1 MTYEIYRYIFLGGA
15 ILTGIMF
22 VVSVLVFFL
31 LKIPT
36 VIGDLTGANARK
48 AIEHIRNQNEY
59 TGDKTSRISQVNRE
73 RGKLTDKISPSGT
86 LIKNPSHSLFGAT
99 GTEKISTQRLHTE
112 NVTSETTVLPSA
124 SETTV
129 LTGAMGASETTVL
142 TGVMGASETT
152 VLTGVMGASETTVLT
167 GVMGAPETTVL
178 NQGNYVSETTVLNAQ
193 TWNTEFVIEYEITYI
208 HTDEVIA

>member
-15 ILTGIMF
+15 ILAGIML

-48 AIEHIRNQNEY
+48 AIENIRNHNES
-59 TGDKTSRISQVNRE
+59 TGDKTYRTSQVNRE
-73 RGKLTDKISPSGT
+73 RGKLTDKISPSGR
-86 LIKNPSHSLFGAT
+86 LIKDPSLSLHGAM
-99 GTEKISTQRLHTE
+99 GTEKIGTQQLQPE
-112 NVTSETTVLPSA
+112 EVA

-129 LTGAMGASETTVL
+129 LTGELTGANETTVL
-142 TGVMGASETT
+142 TGELSDGAENH
-152 VLTGVMGASETTVLT
+152 A
-167 GVMGAPETTVL
+167 
-178 NQGNYVSETTVLNAQ
+178 NETTVLNAQ
-193 TWNTEFVIEYEITYI
+193 TFSNEFVIEYEITYI